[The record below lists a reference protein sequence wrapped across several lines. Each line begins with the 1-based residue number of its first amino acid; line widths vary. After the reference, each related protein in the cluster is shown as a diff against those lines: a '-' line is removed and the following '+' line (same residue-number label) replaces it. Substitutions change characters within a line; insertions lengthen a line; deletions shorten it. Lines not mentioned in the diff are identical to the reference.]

1 MGTQPAGLEWE
12 DGQVIVLLDA
22 AGASVTVAAVWCLW
36 RARRLWLYM
45 QPAPQRTTVT
55 ATVVRPIPSPR
66 PLPGGQA
73 ELSPGQRIIR
83 GELER

>member
-1 MGTQPAGLEWE
+1 MIPALAQLAVALGC
-12 DGQVIVLLDA
+12 V
-22 AGASVTVAAVWCLW
+22 VTAAAVAYVVRLRQFTGLW
-36 RARRLWLYM
+36 RH
-45 QPAPQRTTVT
+45 APRASATIT
-55 ATVVRPIPSPR
+55 ATVVRPVPSSR